1 MSKKS
6 LMEKPEP
13 EKDSKGFRIITEKY
27 CSKLCVYNGGYEY
40 PHLNANLYLH
50 FQGFHKIQNLDSF
63 TNLKVLYLENNSINK
78 IENLHNLKNLTCLY
92 LQNNYIKEI
101 ENLENNYNLVI
112 LNLSNNKIKEIK
124 NLEKLAK
131 LENLYIEKNY
141 ISSLESHQG
150 LLEIKKL
157 ILLDIQNN
165 DISENPEEILSLL
178 ERLEKLKVLYLK
190 GNEIIRLINN
200 YRRTLIVRLKHLTY
214 LDDRPVREEDRIG
227 AIAYLEGGYPAEMK
241 AREKYRNDNERSSNK
256 HKIKNIKNKES
267 KENAEE
273 RRKRELEKLRNE
285 YEMKRNQLEQRK
297 KELIKEYESNPEYRD
312 ELNQE
317 LANIDKQI
325 IENEENS
332 NEEIKIHNKENNLQN
347 ISLTQ
352 RIQGSDGQFF
362 LYEQWMDDVLEL
374 HVLENCF
381 DFSRALLS
389 IYTDFKNR
397 KVKNYFLFKEN
408 DLRNKWTEFELTKFR
423 KDSDNNTYHYTKED
437 FFPEEKKD
445 EVKKNLELN
454 NNKNIEEE
462 KENNRLNN
470 NVNDIDNDNEKQNG
484 GFKVTILEGKIGE
497 EIIDTSS
504 KLLKQNEEGGLE
516 DLD

>member
-50 FQGFHKIQNLDSF
+50 FQGFHKIQNLDNF
-63 TNLKVLYLENNSINK
+63 TNLKVLYLENNCIDK
-78 IENLHNLKNLTCLY
+78 IENLENLRNLTCLY

-101 ENLENNYNLVI
+101 ENLENNRNLVI

-124 NLEKLAK
+124 NLEKLEK

-141 ISSLESHQG
+141 ISTLQSLEG

-157 ILLDIQNN
+157 ILSDIQNN
-165 DISENPEEILSLL
+165 ELTENHEEIISLL
-178 ERLEKLKVLYLK
+178 ERLGKLKVLYLK
-190 GNEIIRLINN
+190 GNEIIRSINN

-227 AIAYLEGGYPAEMK
+227 AIAYLEGGYPAEQR
-241 AREKYRNDNERSSNK
+241 AREKYRNENERSTVNK
-256 HKIKNIKNKES
+256 NKIKKNKES
-267 KENAEE
+267 KESAEE
-273 RRKRELEKLRNE
+273 RRKKELERLRNE
-285 YEMKRNQLEQRK
+285 YEMKRNILEQRK
-297 KELIKEYESNPEYRD
+297 KELIKEYESKPENRD

-317 LANIDKQI
+317 LTNLDRQI
-325 IENEENS
+325 LENEEIA
-332 NEEIKIHNKENNLQN
+332 NEEIKNSNKKNDMN

-352 RIQGSDGQFF
+352 KIVGTNGEFI
-362 LYEQWMDDVLEL
+362 YEPWMDNILEL

-381 DFSRALLS
+381 DFQRALSS

-397 KVKNYFLFKEN
+397 KVKNYELFKEE
-408 DLRNKWTEFELTKFR
+408 DLRNKWTEFELKVFR

-437 FFPEEKKD
+437 FFPEEK
-445 EVKKNLELN
+445 ENINTNNYKKE
-454 NNKNIEEE
+454 KEEE
-462 KENNRLNN
+462 EEQKT
-470 NVNDIDNDNEKQNG
+470 NDNN
-484 GFKVTILEGKIGE
+484 GFKVTILEGNIGE

-504 KLLKQNEEGGLE
+504 KHLKEYEEKGLE